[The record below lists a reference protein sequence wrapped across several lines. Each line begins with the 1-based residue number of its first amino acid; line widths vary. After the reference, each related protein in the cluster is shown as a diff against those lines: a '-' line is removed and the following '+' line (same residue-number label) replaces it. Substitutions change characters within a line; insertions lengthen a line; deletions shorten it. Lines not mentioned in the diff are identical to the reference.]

1 MSNLFRNTCL
11 GIAVLVGLSSA
22 GANPTAASRA
32 QKKHLRL
39 DASLQSAVDE
49 GSNDAQRVIIRVR
62 PDARTTVRGALAA
75 HGDQILA
82 EHDSIDAITAVVH
95 SEDLETLGSADTVL
109 SISRDAVVRPHG
121 LLGLVGGIVGGLVN
135 VVTDVVGILL
145 P

>member
-22 GANPTAASRA
+22 GANPTAASRT

-49 GSNDAQRVIIRVR
+49 GSYDTQRVIIRVR
-62 PDARTTVRGALAA
+62 PGARTTVRGALAA

-82 EHDSIDAITAVVH
+82 EHDSIDAITAGGH
-95 SEDLETLGSADTVL
+95 PPGPQNLGDEGAGFQ
-109 SISRDAVVRPHG
+109 R
-121 LLGLVGGIVGGLVN
+121 
-135 VVTDVVGILL
+135 
-145 P
+145 